1 MVAALVNCIAI
12 ILGSLVGIIFAKKIS
27 SELSQVVQRGAG
39 IVTLVIGIEMALA
52 YENIIFLA
60 MSIIG
65 GGIIGSIIDID
76 GKILNLGEALGR
88 LVLRKGYNGGK
99 DEVGQAQINKVSN
112 FAYGFLNASVLF
124 CVGAMAILGSLKA
137 GIDGDYTIIFTKSV
151 LDGFMAIVFAA
162 ALGIGTA
169 FSALSVLV
177 YQGALT
183 LLAGLVAPYASEL
196 LLAELGATGG
206 ALIIMIG
213 INLLG
218 LAKIKTANYLPALV
232 LTVIFVLVEKWIL
245 KVD

>member
-1 MVAALVNCIAI
+1 MIAVFVNCIAI
-12 ILGSLVGIIFAKKIS
+12 IIGSLIGIIFSSRIS
-27 SELSQVVQRGAG
+27 DNLSRVVQTGAG
-39 IVTLVIGIEMALA
+39 VVTMVIGIEMALA

-60 MSIIG
+60 MAIIA
-65 GGIIGSIIDID
+65 GGILGSWMDID
-76 GKILNLGEALGR
+76 GKILLLGDALGK
-88 LVLRKGYNGGK
+88 LVLRKKNSQ
-99 DEVGQAQINKVSN
+99 GQQDQGASN

-124 CVGAMAILGSLKA
+124 CVGAMAILGSIKA

-183 LLAGLVAPYASEL
+183 LLSGLVAAYTNDV

-206 ALIIMIG
+206 ILIIMIG
-213 INLLG
+213 VNLMG

-232 LTVIFVLVEKWIL
+232 LSVVFVVVKELFFGA
-245 KVD
+245 

>member
-1 MVAALVNCIAI
+1 MIAVFVNCIAI
-12 ILGSLVGIIFAKKIS
+12 IIGSLIGVIFSSRIS
-27 SELSQVVQRGAG
+27 DNLSRVVQTGAG
-39 IVTLVIGIEMALA
+39 VVTMVIGIEMALA

-60 MSIIG
+60 MAVIA
-65 GGIIGSIIDID
+65 GGILGSWMDID
-76 GKILNLGEALGR
+76 GKILLLGDALGR
-88 LVLRKGYNGGK
+88 LVLRKKNSQTQHDQG
-99 DEVGQAQINKVSN
+99 ASN

-124 CVGAMAILGSLKA
+124 CVGAMAILGSIKA

-169 FSALSVLV
+169 FSALTVLV

-183 LLAGLVAPYASEL
+183 LLSGLVAAYTNDV

-206 ALIIMIG
+206 ILIIMIG
-213 INLLG
+213 VNLMG

-232 LTVIFVLVEKWIL
+232 LSVVFVVVKDLFFGA
-245 KVD
+245 

>member
-1 MVAALVNCIAI
+1 MIAVFVNCIAI
-12 ILGSLVGIIFAKKIS
+12 IIGSLIGIIFSKRIS
-27 SELSQVVQRGAG
+27 DNLSRVVQTGAG
-39 IVTLVIGIEMALA
+39 VVTMVIGIEMALA

-60 MSIIG
+60 MAIIA
-65 GGIIGSIIDID
+65 GGILGSWMDID
-76 GKILNLGEALGR
+76 GKILLLGDALGK
-88 LVLRKGYNGGK
+88 LVLRKKNSQ
-99 DEVGQAQINKVSN
+99 GQQEQGSSN

-124 CVGAMAILGSLKA
+124 CVGAMAILGSIKA

-151 LDGFMAIVFAA
+151 LDSFMAIVFAA

-183 LLAGLVAPYASEL
+183 LLSGLVAAYTNDV

-206 ALIIMIG
+206 ILIIMIG
-213 INLLG
+213 VNLMG

-232 LTVIFVLVEKWIL
+232 LSVVFVVVKDLFFGA
-245 KVD
+245 

>member
-1 MVAALVNCIAI
+1 MIAVFVNCIAI
-12 ILGSLVGIIFAKKIS
+12 IIGSLIGIIFSSRIS
-27 SELSQVVQRGAG
+27 DNLSRVVQTGAG
-39 IVTLVIGIEMALA
+39 VVTMVIGIEMALA

-60 MSIIG
+60 MAIIA
-65 GGIIGSIIDID
+65 GGILGSWMDID
-76 GKILNLGEALGR
+76 GKILLLGDALGK
-88 LVLRKGYNGGK
+88 LVLRKKNSQDQHEQGT
-99 DEVGQAQINKVSN
+99 SN

-124 CVGAMAILGSLKA
+124 CVGAMAILGSIKA

-183 LLAGLVAPYASEL
+183 LLSGLVAAYTNEV

-206 ALIIMIG
+206 VLIIMIG
-213 INLLG
+213 VNLMG

-232 LTVIFVLVEKWIL
+232 LSVIFVVVKDLFFGA
-245 KVD
+245 

>member
-1 MVAALVNCIAI
+1 MIAVFVNCIAI
-12 ILGSLVGIIFAKKIS
+12 IIGSLIGIIFSKRIS
-27 SELSQVVQRGAG
+27 DNLSRVVQTGSG
-39 IVTLVIGIEMALA
+39 VVTMVIGIEMALA

-60 MSIIG
+60 MAIIA
-65 GGIIGSIIDID
+65 GGILGSWMDID
-76 GKILNLGEALGR
+76 GKILLLGDALGK
-88 LVLRKGYNGGK
+88 LVLRKK
-99 DEVGQAQINKVSN
+99 HSQGQQDQGSSN

-124 CVGAMAILGSLKA
+124 CVGAMAILGSIKA

-169 FSALSVLV
+169 FSALTVLV

-183 LLAGLVAPYASEL
+183 LLSGLVAAYTNDV

-206 ALIIMIG
+206 ILIIMIG
-213 INLLG
+213 VNLMG

-232 LTVIFVLVEKWIL
+232 LSVVFVVVKDLL
-245 KVD
+245 FGA

>member
-27 SELSQVVQRGAG
+27 SELSQVVQTGAG
-39 IVTLVIGIEMALA
+39 VVTIVIGIEMALA

-65 GGIIGSIIDID
+65 GGIIGSFIDID
-76 GKILNLGEALGR
+76 GKILKFGEALGR

-99 DEVGQAQINKVSN
+99 DEVGQGQLNKVSN

-183 LLAGLVAPYASEL
+183 LLAGLVAPYASEV

-232 LTVIFVLVEKWIL
+232 LTVIFVLVEKWI
-245 KVD
+245 

>member
-1 MVAALVNCIAI
+1 MIAVFVNCIAI
-12 ILGSLVGIIFAKKIS
+12 IIGSLIGVIFSNKIS
-27 SELSQVVQRGAG
+27 DNLSKVVQTGAG
-39 IVTLVIGIEMALA
+39 VVTVIIGMEMALA
-52 YENIIFLA
+52 YDNIIFLA
-60 MSIIG
+60 MAIIT
-65 GGIIGSIIDID
+65 GGIIGSWMDID
-76 GKILNLGEALGR
+76 GKILMVGDALGR
-88 LVLRKGYNGGK
+88 LVLRKSATSK
-99 DEVGQAQINKVSN
+99 DTGEQRGEVGASK

-162 ALGIGTA
+162 ALGIGSA

-183 LLAGLVAPYASEL
+183 LLATLVAPYVNDI

-206 ALIIMIG
+206 VLIIMIG
-213 INLLG
+213 LNLIG

-232 LTVIFVLVEKWIL
+232 LSVIFVVVKDLL
-245 KVD
+245 LG

>member
-1 MVAALVNCIAI
+1 MIAVFVNCIAI
-12 ILGSLVGIIFAKKIS
+12 IIGSLIGIIFSKRIS
-27 SELSQVVQRGAG
+27 DNLSRVVQTGSG
-39 IVTLVIGIEMALA
+39 VVTMVIGIEMALA

-60 MSIIG
+60 MAIIA
-65 GGIIGSIIDID
+65 GGILGSWMDID
-76 GKILNLGEALGR
+76 GKILLLGDALGK
-88 LVLRKGYNGGK
+88 LVLRKK
-99 DEVGQAQINKVSN
+99 HSQGQQEQGSSN

-124 CVGAMAILGSLKA
+124 CVGAMAILGSIKA

-169 FSALSVLV
+169 FSALTVLV

-183 LLAGLVAPYASEL
+183 LLSGLVAAYTNDV

-206 ALIIMIG
+206 ILIIMIG
-213 INLLG
+213 MNLMG

-232 LTVIFVLVEKWIL
+232 LSVVFVVVKDLL
-245 KVD
+245 FGA